1 MKVFNI
7 TDVETPILKQRGL
20 INQTL
25 VVGRVAVK
33 PGESADIQD
42 EPHLVA
48 QVEGYEQ
55 IGAMARDQLPAEYAV
70 TKARG
75 STPAPEAGA
84 NLPITGSPSVDESAS
99 VPPQPFESKKGRK
112 G

>member
-25 VVGRVAVK
+25 VVGRVAVA
-33 PGESADIQD
+33 PGESVELQD

-55 IGAMARDQLPAEYAV
+55 IGAMTRDQVPEEYAV
-70 TKARG
+70 AKARG
-75 STPAPEAGA
+75 SAPAPEAGS
-84 NLPITGSPSVDESAS
+84 NLPVTGSPPVDESAS
-99 VPPQPFESKKGRK
+99 VPPQPVESRK
-112 G
+112 RRG